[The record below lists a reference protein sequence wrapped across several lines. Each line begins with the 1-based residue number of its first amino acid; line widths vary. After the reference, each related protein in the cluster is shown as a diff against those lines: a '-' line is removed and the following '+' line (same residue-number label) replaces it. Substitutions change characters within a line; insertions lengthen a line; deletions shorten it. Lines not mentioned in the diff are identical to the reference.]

1 MIDLTD
7 REKIDIFLRAL
18 QDSIPESVMYK
29 KKEVQVKGATFC
41 KLACNRAIWYIMVK
55 GYGISTASQIAA
67 QRYRQPPHLVEKG
80 VRGVFPKN
88 YFVGMEKGKTKNFL
102 KKME

>member
-1 MIDLTD
+1 MIDLSD

-18 QDSIPESVMYK
+18 QDSIPETVMYK
-29 KKEVQVKGATFC
+29 NKKVEIKDKN
-41 KLACNRAIWYIMVK
+41 KLACNRAIWYIMIK

-67 QRYRQPPHLVEKG
+67 QKYRQPPYLVEKV

-88 YFVGMEKGKTKNFL
+88 YFVGMEKGKTKSFL
-102 KKME
+102 KRMQ